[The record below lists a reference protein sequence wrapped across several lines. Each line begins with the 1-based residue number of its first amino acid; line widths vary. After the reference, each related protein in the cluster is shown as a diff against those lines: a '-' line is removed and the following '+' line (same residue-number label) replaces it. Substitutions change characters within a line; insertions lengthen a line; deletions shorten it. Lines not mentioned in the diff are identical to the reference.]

1 MVDFTVNI
9 PSKVARNRAAQTIL
23 KFMQVLNPQVRE
35 LDDYM
40 HKLYDQL
47 IIMSDYKLDIDN
59 PYPAPVKEEEVKKN
73 HIFQYKSASI
83 RFRRDVSA
91 RLYRM
96 AKLVSNKDLL
106 YHCTNLVFS
115 SSRYS

>member
-1 MVDFTVNI
+1 MVDFTINI

-23 KFMQVLNPQVRE
+23 KFMQVLNPQVKE

-59 PYPAPVKEEEVKKN
+59 PYPAPAKEENRNLSNMIETILLQYVSKRIEGEKK
-73 HIFQYKSASI
+73 
-83 RFRRDVSA
+83 
-91 RLYRM
+91 
-96 AKLVSNKDLL
+96 
-106 YHCTNLVFS
+106 
-115 SSRYS
+115 